1 MPLSVGTTLHRGLHT
16 SPNGRRTARVRSL
29 SHLTVRTFMD
39 PPVVDGRVIASG
51 KGTHKH
57 LSQDAAAD
65 LALAI
70 LISEEG
76 S

>member
-1 MPLSVGTTLHRGLHT
+1 
-16 SPNGRRTARVRSL
+16 
-29 SHLTVRTFMD
+29 MD
-39 PPVVDGRVIASG
+39 PSIVDGKVIATG

-70 LISEEG
+70 LVSEEVSEEG

>member
-1 MPLSVGTTLHRGLHT
+1 MD
-16 SPNGRRTARVRSL
+16 RS
-29 SHLTVRTFMD
+29 
-39 PPVVDGRVIASG
+39 VVDGKVVASG

-70 LISEEG
+70 LISEE
-76 S
+76 SS

>member
-1 MPLSVGTTLHRGLHT
+1 M
-16 SPNGRRTARVRSL
+16 RSL
-29 SHLTVRTFMD
+29 SHLIVRTFMD
-39 PPVVDGRVIASG
+39 RFVVDGKVIASG

-76 S
+76 SDAAS